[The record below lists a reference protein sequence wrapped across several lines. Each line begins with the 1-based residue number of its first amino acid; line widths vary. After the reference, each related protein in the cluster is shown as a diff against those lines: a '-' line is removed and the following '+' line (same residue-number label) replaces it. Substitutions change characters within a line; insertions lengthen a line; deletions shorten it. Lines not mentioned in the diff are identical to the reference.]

1 MQPILWRTCVL
12 GNKIILKD
20 SGMERVFITGRGIV
34 SPIGDN
40 LEENLNSLRSGRSGT
55 VFSPEF
61 DEHGLDSKVCGL
73 PNMAID
79 CGDLL
84 DRKKKRFCPA
94 TGQMSIAA
102 VRDMFAEAGLSLEE
116 VRGKRIALIG
126 GQAGTNYPI
135 MYDSACAYE
144 AAGRKLRA
152 ITPYIVPLVMPSA
165 SVSNVSLIFG
175 LKGESYD
182 ISAACASSGLA
193 IILGTRM
200 IRAGLYD
207 MVVAGGAEQV
217 DWIGG
222 LGFGACRALS
232 THFNDRPGC
241 ASRPFDQDRDG
252 FVLGGGAAYV
262 LLESERSVKARGV
275 RPITEVRGIASNSN
289 ATDMLVPDA
298 PTSAAVMAE
307 ALADSGLKPSDIGYV
322 NTHGTSTVLG
332 DALELGAIREVLG
345 TTPAINSTKSQT
357 GHMIGASGAAEA
369 IFTSLMMEHNFIS
382 RSINIENVDPKCAGS
397 DLVRELREGTNVKHA
412 LSNSFAFGGSNVALI
427 LSKC

>member
-1 MQPILWRTCVL
+1 
-12 GNKIILKD
+12 
-20 SGMERVFITGRGIV
+20 MEKVFITGRGV
-34 SPIGDN
+34 VTPIGDN
-40 LEENLNSLRSGRSGT
+40 LAETLHSLRTGRSGIIRYA
-55 VFSPEF
+55 EF
-61 DEHGLDSKVCGL
+61 EEHGLESLVCGV
-73 PNMAID
+73 PHMDID
-79 CGDLL
+79 CGELL

-126 GQAGTNYPI
+126 GQAGTNYPQ
-135 MYDSACAYE
+135 MVNSAIDFE
-144 AAGRKLRA
+144 NSGHKLRT

-165 SVSNVSLIFG
+165 SVSNVSLVFG
-175 LKGESYD
+175 MKGESYD
-182 ISAACASSGLA
+182 ISAACASSALA
-193 IILGTRM
+193 ITLGTRM

-222 LGFGACRALS
+222 LGFCACRALS
-232 THFNDRPGC
+232 THFNDTPER
-241 ASRPFDQDRDG
+241 ASRPFDRDRDG
-252 FVLGGGAAYV
+252 FVLAGGAAYV
-262 LLESERSVKARGV
+262 LLESERSVKARGA
-275 RPITEVRGIASNSN
+275 RPITEVSGVASNSN

-307 ALADSGLKPSDIGYV
+307 ALADSGLKASDIGYV
-322 NTHGTSTVLG
+322 NTHGTSTCLG
-332 DALELGAIREVLG
+332 DSLELDAIREVLG
-345 TTPAINSTKSQT
+345 KTPAINSTKSQT
-357 GHMIGASGAAEA
+357 GHMIGGSGAAEA
-369 IFTSLMMEHNFIS
+369 IFTSLMLEHDFIS
-382 RSINIENVDPKCAGS
+382 RTVNLDNVDPKCANS